1 MNNFIVK
8 SDDTETISSYKMW
21 KQVNAFRKE
30 AKEKSIRHNDFLAR
44 VKDECPE
51 LTVQD
56 FCTVPYND
64 KGQTIQA
71 VDLNQD
77 QMMLVGMR
85 ESKAV
90 RRRVLEWIKSLAS
103 QVKPMTFLEYAQ
115 ALVKL
120 ETERLALE
128 KKLEEV
134 EEDNEELTR

>member
-90 RRRVLEWIKSLAS
+90 RRRVLEWIKSLAN